1 MHNFSKITTR
11 GFAACGA
18 GLVMLA
24 STAAMAEDKV
34 SGNLGVSYNTHFIS
48 YGADVWGAG
57 DDFYGDESTTFVW
70 GGVDIAV
77 TDALSFNVG
86 AWADVND
93 NGTQSLGGNI
103 QEVDYW
109 VGASYAIDIVTLGLT
124 YQRWNYASDDEEV
137 VDLSIGLDDSGFF
150 GGDFALN
157 PSVVW
162 HFRTNGNGT
171 QASGSAV
178 VVSVGPSFD
187 LTEEVSLT
195 IPVGVGFFLD
205 DDFQGGTQDGYAY
218 SFAGGSLGV
227 PLSFI
232 PSDYGSWAMNF
243 DVIAYFTDSD
253 AIPGNPEEDFVTGS
267 VGLTLAF

>member
-1 MHNFSKITTR
+1 MNSFSKISGR
-11 GFAACGA
+11 GLAACGA

-24 STAAMAEDKV
+24 STSAMASDKV
-34 SGNLGVSYNTHFIS
+34 SGNFGVSYNSHFIS
-48 YGADVWGAG
+48 YGADVWGGG
-57 DDFYGDESTTFVW
+57 DDFYGDESTMFVW
-70 GGVDIAV
+70 GGLDIAI

-93 NGTQSLGGNI
+93 NVPSSIGGDI
-103 QEVDYW
+103 QEIDYW
-109 VGASYAIDIVTLGLT
+109 IGASYAIDIVTLGIT
-124 YQRWNYASDDEEV
+124 YQRWNYASDVEEV
-137 VDLSIGLDDSGFF
+137 VDLSVGLDDSGFY

-162 HFRTNGNGT
+162 HFRTDGNGLQ
-171 QASGSAV
+171 QAGSAV
-178 VVSVGPSFD
+178 VLSVGPSFD
-187 LTEEVSLT
+187 LTEEVSFT
-195 IPVGVGFFLD
+195 IPAGVAFFLD
-205 DDFQGGTQDGYAY
+205 DDFQGGTEDGYAY

-232 PSDYGSWAMNF
+232 PSDYGSWALNF
-243 DVIAYFTDSD
+243 DVIGYFTEAD